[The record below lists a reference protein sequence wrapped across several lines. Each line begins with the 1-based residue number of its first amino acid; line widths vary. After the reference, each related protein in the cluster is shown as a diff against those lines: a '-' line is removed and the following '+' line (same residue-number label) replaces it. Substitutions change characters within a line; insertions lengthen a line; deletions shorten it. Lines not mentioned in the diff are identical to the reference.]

1 MAAMSNRCTKCGGQV
16 RSCFPLSLGPALLPQ
31 NLQRTI
37 SCEGSGRP
45 CAREKVVRLFCSRD
59 ELAFCVARSAHL
71 RSHSHTADLGPRPS
85 RTDAR
90 PFGLRHDAGGHAG
103 LRLSDLYALG
113 ARGSLLMTG
122 APLSRALDRV
132 RQPLRGAT
140 FYAGSDAFSPAQGR
154 LYKGLAAAY
163 QRYIVC
169 CTGPPNPHGHDARR
183 GRGHPAISSPST
195 GRQRNR
201 PRRSAPELAFGG
213 RLHVQVRSED
223 RRWLTECDDSG
234 ISRHGVSLLREVLA
248 GLTPASIRRHTNHS
262 SSPKFLL
269 SSGIRFDEH
278 IDGDAEDIFR
288 HACKLRLE
296 GIVSKLRR
304 SAYRPVTGLDQ
315 DEEPGLRCGEARDG
329 RGLGV
334 EADEGAAMTMRAFVS
349 ADRPVVRLWHPDNP
363 KLYVEI
369 QFETQAAANAAVEQL
384 NGMLK
389 YATGLEIGE
398 DA

>member
-169 CTGPPNPHGHDARR
+169 CTGP
-183 GRGHPAISSPST
+183 
-195 GRQRNR
+195 
-201 PRRSAPELAFGG
+201 
-213 RLHVQVRSED
+213 
-223 RRWLTECDDSG
+223 
-234 ISRHGVSLLREVLA
+234 
-248 GLTPASIRRHTNHS
+248 
-262 SSPKFLL
+262 
-269 SSGIRFDEH
+269 
-278 IDGDAEDIFR
+278 
-288 HACKLRLE
+288 
-296 GIVSKLRR
+296 
-304 SAYRPVTGLDQ
+304 
-315 DEEPGLRCGEARDG
+315 
-329 RGLGV
+329 
-334 EADEGAAMTMRAFVS
+334 
-349 ADRPVVRLWHPDNP
+349 
-363 KLYVEI
+363 
-369 QFETQAAANAAVEQL
+369 
-384 NGMLK
+384 
-389 YATGLEIGE
+389 
-398 DA
+398 

>member
-1 MAAMSNRCTKCGGQV
+1 M
-16 RSCFPLSLGPALLPQ
+16 
-31 NLQRTI
+31 
-37 SCEGSGRP
+37 
-45 CAREKVVRLFCSRD
+45 
-59 ELAFCVARSAHL
+59 
-71 RSHSHTADLGPRPS
+71 
-85 RTDAR
+85 
-90 PFGLRHDAGGHAG
+90 
-103 LRLSDLYALG
+103 
-113 ARGSLLMTG
+113 
-122 APLSRALDRV
+122 
-132 RQPLRGAT
+132 
-140 FYAGSDAFSPAQGR
+140 
-154 LYKGLAAAY
+154 
-163 QRYIVC
+163 
-169 CTGPPNPHGHDARR
+169 
-183 GRGHPAISSPST
+183 
-195 GRQRNR
+195 
-201 PRRSAPELAFGG
+201 
-213 RLHVQVRSED
+213 
-223 RRWLTECDDSG
+223 
-234 ISRHGVSLLREVLA
+234 
-248 GLTPASIRRHTNHS
+248 TPASIRRHTNHS